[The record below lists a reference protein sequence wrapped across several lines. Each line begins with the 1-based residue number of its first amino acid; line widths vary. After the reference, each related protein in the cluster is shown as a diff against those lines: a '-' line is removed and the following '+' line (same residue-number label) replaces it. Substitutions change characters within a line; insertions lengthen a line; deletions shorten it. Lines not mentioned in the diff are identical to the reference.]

1 MNNPIHPVL
10 ARRVPNFVRQLYPK
24 LLKLVED
31 LESYK
36 GQNAYAYLSGLL
48 EEMDVPNSDSLLVD
62 TFLKE
67 LGWDLERETI
77 LSKKLLLHFLREIY
91 LAKGSP
97 ESVSKVLRLF
107 FGVEA
112 AVDYPHDLLFIP
124 SECDNTK
131 QIVCCVKVDREFLN
145 RKVKPGTYI
154 FEFRNKKLRFGA
166 TVYRT
171 VLDNGGKYVFFLL
184 SGIVSGFVINDK
196 VRLIA
201 SDEADN
207 FEGTIAPLVGYVV
220 EEPGSG
226 YRGGDK
232 IYDPDGLYV
241 ASVQNISMGRLDD
254 YEILDGGN
262 WYRKGDT
269 IHLPHPT
276 FSGMKGVIAEVS
288 DGNNAIVALN
298 IRYPSIKVKENVVV
312 HNPEVL
318 TYDEKGIAHGRGAV
332 IEVRGEGI
340 GQIKTVETSFI
351 LLGDVNPEGQT
362 LRVESVLGSG
372 AVVKTVHIPYQ
383 YVNLQ
388 KSWRQGIIGE
398 TSRLHDSLRWQQYSY
413 DVESELSYNQ
423 VYEAGLETFHP
434 AGIFLYNKQ
443 VIEDEVDINITVDA
457 KRLIK
462 ISIQNELNVPF
473 PENQKLLL
481 LNFMKWRNYPH
492 VLNAFMLD
500 RYKGEELFDNP
511 VEKFYNMTIEE
522 ASKYRD
528 IEWEK
533 YQGTLD
539 KDSKYKYP
547 TMLSTSGV
555 DVEIKPRE

>member
-112 AVDYPHDLLFIP
+112 AVDYPHEFLFIP

-184 SGIVSGFVINDK
+184 SGMVSGFVINDK

-226 YRGGDK
+226 Y
-232 IYDPDGLYV
+232 PGLPLRPV
-241 ASVQNISMGRLDD
+241 CRPGARL
-254 YEILDGGN
+254 
-262 WYRKGDT
+262 
-269 IHLPHPT
+269 
-276 FSGMKGVIAEVS
+276 
-288 DGNNAIVALN
+288 
-298 IRYPSIKVKENVVV
+298 
-312 HNPEVL
+312 
-318 TYDEKGIAHGRGAV
+318 
-332 IEVRGEGI
+332 
-340 GQIKTVETSFI
+340 Q
-351 LLGDVNPEGQT
+351 
-362 LRVESVLGSG
+362 
-372 AVVKTVHIPYQ
+372 
-383 YVNLQ
+383 
-388 KSWRQGIIGE
+388 
-398 TSRLHDSLRWQQYSY
+398 
-413 DVESELSYNQ
+413 
-423 VYEAGLETFHP
+423 
-434 AGIFLYNKQ
+434 
-443 VIEDEVDINITVDA
+443 
-457 KRLIK
+457 
-462 ISIQNELNVPF
+462 
-473 PENQKLLL
+473 
-481 LNFMKWRNYPH
+481 
-492 VLNAFMLD
+492 
-500 RYKGEELFDNP
+500 
-511 VEKFYNMTIEE
+511 
-522 ASKYRD
+522 
-528 IEWEK
+528 
-533 YQGTLD
+533 
-539 KDSKYKYP
+539 
-547 TMLSTSGV
+547 
-555 DVEIKPRE
+555 